1 MGDVKLQQDAREKV
15 KAILNK
21 YDKYEVKASEPVPYV
36 QGFERAM
43 QNPIDSNLN
52 DDDWKLDNLND
63 EASKKVREIV
73 LAKYVLYSVKQAI
86 KQSSQMAAIGRQTEL
101 EEALMQVV
109 KHKGGFI
116 YASCCTTLSESTIG
130 KYYNIVMIILAHY
143 FGFITDE
150 DYQKYKEHFP
160 VGARTRRRKV
170 KDPPSFEDMRKK
182 RKR

>member
-1 MGDVKLQQDAREKV
+1 MGELKLKQDTRDKV
-15 KAILNK
+15 KDILDK
-21 YDKYEVKASEPVPYV
+21 YDKYEVKAAEPVPYV

-43 QNPIDSNLN
+43 QKIGSSP
-52 DDDWKLDNLND
+52 DDDWKLDDLSE
-63 EASKKVREIV
+63 EASQVVREIL
-73 LAKYVLYSVKQAI
+73 LARYILYSVKQAI

-150 DYQKYKEHFP
+150 EYQKYKEGFP
-160 VGARTRRRKV
+160 AGARIRRRKA
-170 KDPPSFEDMRKK
+170 KDPPSYENLRKK

>member
-1 MGDVKLQQDAREKV
+1 MGELKLNIDAREKV
-15 KAILNK
+15 KDILDK
-21 YDKYEVKASEPVPYV
+21 YDKYEVKAAEPVPYV

-43 QNPIDSNLN
+43 QKISTSPN
-52 DDDWKLDNLND
+52 DDDWKLDNLSD
-63 EASKKVREIV
+63 EASQVVREIL
-73 LAKYVLYSVKQAI
+73 LARYILYSVKQAI

-130 KYYNIVMIILAHY
+130 KYYNIVMIILAYY
-143 FGFITDE
+143 FGFIADE
-150 DYQKYKEHFP
+150 EYQKYKEHFP
-160 VGARTRRRKV
+160 LGARTRRRKA
-170 KDPPSFEDMRKK
+170 KEPPSFEDMRKK